1 MLATLLS
8 SAGSVVPARLA
19 RGVGPLATS
28 GASDSA
34 ATLAMVRGLGFG
46 TLLAATVVLLV
57 YLFQYRNHVL
67 AGPYRE
73 RWRYLA
79 IGVGAA
85 AVYGVAGLVET
96 VGTNAELVAGARTF
110 RLGATLFF
118 FLFAAV
124 GVRAMYRTAT
134 GSRGLLTSRELPTWV
149 LPSVLGTFV
158 FTWWVAYLFG
168 PSIAVGVVETVGLAG
183 AVVYTLAYAVATV
196 RAQEGTSIAAVTR
209 QFTPALVAFA
219 AVVVAEQASYYGLG
233 SAVVASSVVMVGR
246 VFTAAFL
253 FATAVA
259 IRQQG
264 GEVSRLYDPTT
275 WRDTDAARSD
285 GASD

>member
-1 MLATLLS
+1 MGATLLS
-8 SAGSVVPARLA
+8 QVGFVSSGGLP

-28 GASDSA
+28 GASESA
-34 ATLAMVRGLGFG
+34 ATLALVRGLGFG
-46 TLLAATVVLLV
+46 AVLAATAVLLV
-57 YLFQYRNHVL
+57 YLFQYRNQVL
-67 AGPYRE
+67 AKPYQE

-79 IGVGAA
+79 VGVGAA
-85 AVYGVAGLVET
+85 AVYAVSGLVET
-96 VGTNAELVAGARTF
+96 VGTNADLVAGARTF

-134 GSRGLLTSRELPTWV
+134 GGHGLVTKRELPNWV
-149 LPSVLGTFV
+149 LPSVLAGFV
-158 FTWWVAYLFG
+158 VTWWAAYLFG
-168 PSIAVGVVETVGLAG
+168 PSVVVGAVETVGLAG
-183 AVVYTLAYAVATV
+183 AVAYTLAYAVATV

-219 AVVVAEQASYYGLG
+219 VVVVAEQASFYGLG
-233 SAVVASSVVMVGR
+233 SDVVATSLVMVGR
-246 VFTAAFL
+246 VLAAAFL

-275 WRDTDAARSD
+275 WRGND
-285 GASD
+285 GANYDSATD